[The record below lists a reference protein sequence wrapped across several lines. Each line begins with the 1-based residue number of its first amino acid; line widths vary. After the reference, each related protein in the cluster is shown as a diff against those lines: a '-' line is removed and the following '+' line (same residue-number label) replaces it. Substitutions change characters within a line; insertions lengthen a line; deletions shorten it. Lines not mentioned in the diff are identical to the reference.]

1 MAAAA
6 GAAPLCPAGGVPLA
20 AAGCAAGAAW
30 AAGEVAASGVT
41 AAGTVWPVT
50 GAVCAAGGAEDGV
63 AGSCAAAIPAGPSNI
78 ASVIALIHLDLVNS
92 VRIAVTPAIQV
103 VQNGEIGLQGSG
115 RRLDLL
121 LELL

>member
-1 MAAAA
+1 
-6 GAAPLCPAGGVPLA
+6 
-20 AAGCAAGAAW
+20 
-30 AAGEVAASGVT
+30 
-41 AAGTVWPVT
+41 
-50 GAVCAAGGAEDGV
+50 
-63 AGSCAAAIPAGPSNI
+63 
-78 ASVIALIHLDLVNS
+78 VIALIHLDLVNS